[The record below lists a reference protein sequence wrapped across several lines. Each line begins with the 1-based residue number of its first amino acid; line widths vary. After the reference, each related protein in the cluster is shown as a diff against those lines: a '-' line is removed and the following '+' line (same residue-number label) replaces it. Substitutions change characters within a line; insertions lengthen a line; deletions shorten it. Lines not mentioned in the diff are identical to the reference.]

1 MRQTKPGRPT
11 LESFARLVEN
21 ARGEADYRDTILTLE
36 WLIRGNSEAAQLNR
50 ELEAAVEDCDTAEME
65 GARVEAATAARQ
77 FETLIA
83 HPAEWQ
89 DPGEVLEEEE
99 PCYESLVRICEAR
112 LAENPEKS
120 VLMEAY
126 KKLRLS
132 LGSWQNRQQTR
143 ADQQK
148 AEAELT
154 DRILER
160 IKRELAQQCPFLR
173 R

>member
-1 MRQTKPGRPT
+1 MRQTKTGLPT
-11 LESFARLVEN
+11 LEAFARLVEN

-50 ELEAAVEDCDTAEME
+50 ELEAAIEDCGTAEME
-65 GARVEAATAARQ
+65 GARVEAATAVRQ
-77 FETLIA
+77 FEMLIA
-83 HPAEWQ
+83 HPTDWQ
-89 DPGEVLEEEE
+89 DPSEVLENEE

-112 LAENPEKS
+112 LAEKPGKS
-120 VLMEAY
+120 ILREAY
-126 KKLRLS
+126 RKLRQS
-132 LGSWQNRQQTR
+132 LGAWQNRQQTR

-148 AEAELT
+148 AEAELA